1 MSNNSTNNV
10 DPIIKCYFVSLCTIM
25 ALPMFSFSFTVIVLS
40 FMTAAIMIIPLN
52 TLSIYVI
59 SRIRLFRWSLHSMWY
74 VIFET
79 LLLLSHMYLYDRIT
93 FMYFRKFRFNALCE
107 IFVFICIQ
115 LVFVFVVSICRN
127 KKIKKQTKRCM
138 ILALIL

>member
-25 ALPMFSFSFTVIVLS
+25 ALPVFFFSFTVIVLS

-59 SRIRLFRWSLHSMWY
+59 SRIRLFRWSLHSVRY
-74 VIFET
+74 VIIET
-79 LLLLSHMYLYDRIT
+79 LLLLSYMYLYDGIT

-107 IFVFICIQ
+107 IFVFISIQ

-127 KKIKKQTKRCM
+127 KKIKNKQKDV
-138 ILALIL
+138 